1 MKKILNELV
10 RNKKGQALP
19 IVLCFMTIGAL
30 VIVPLLQHTSTGLNA
45 GRIQVEKI
53 ALSYAADAGIEH
65 ALWRVNTDD
74 LPLDPYDYETE
85 FTYSLPQD
93 INGDT
98 VTATI
103 KQVWPLS
110 GLESDE
116 NGTTSPS
123 SLLVTSGLI
132 NEQEGEYQV
141 QICYDGSEGD
151 LPIDRVA
158 VWLPPGF
165 EYVTGSSSGIT
176 TANPTDTDWKG
187 GKVLVWDFQPPVNFL
202 DLPLPE
208 PPEGGFTPAIE
219 YPATRYL
226 VFNVSPAG
234 EAAGSSY
241 SWVRTTNND
250 LYLSWETGYMI
261 NQISST
267 ATDNTT
273 GRSMTVKGYTYVDR
287 VIGEGGFGGSL
298 LTGDYRA
305 IGNTM
310 MEDTDKNK
318 FRETFASE
326 SSASVSN
333 IPEGSEVRFAYL
345 YWSGWRE
352 WEGEMEADRYVGLKV
367 DGHSVYF
374 NEQGEAVEG
383 ELATDPATEIL
394 RPNADGSYTECNRHG
409 ASSNYRCVDEAIAD
423 EGSTYIYSSGGATM
437 LDTYHI
443 QNRSEATGTIN
454 SVTVYARLR
463 ADGPS
468 AQMAQIVTR
477 THYTDYYGS
486 DILYLGYGGWAN
498 YSETWSTNPHTGQ
511 AWTWSEIQYL
521 QIGIK
526 LNDLGHGYPE
536 CTQVYAE
543 VNYTPAFQGVEA
555 SKWWLLEN
563 EPPDYAYSCF
573 RDVTDL
579 VKLISLDGN
588 ATYTVVGVTGSSDS
602 QLSYAGWSMIIIYAH
617 PEEQVHQFFLYD
629 HFLYATSYSSHTFD
643 ISGFEAPDQ
652 AEAALTCFVGEG
664 DEHYVYDYIEFNG
677 NYLSGGVNPENNVWN
692 GKSSGL
698 GGELIDGVDIDTF
711 DVSSPIINPGD
722 TSAEV
727 RLTTGIDCWNLV
739 YIILGF
745 RSEFMGLIPNDVG
758 IIYYS
763 YAGGS

>member
-19 IVLCFMTIGAL
+19 LVLCFMTLGAL
-30 VIVPLLQHTSTGLNA
+30 VIVPLLHYTHTGLKA
-45 GRIQVEKI
+45 GMSQTERTE
-53 ALSYAADAGIEH
+53 LSYAADAGIEH
-65 ALWRVNTDD
+65 ALWLVNTDNVS
-74 LPLDPYDYETE
+74 LDPYDYETE
-85 FTYSLPQD
+85 FAYSLPQD
-93 INGDT
+93 INGKA
-98 VTATI
+98 VTATV

-116 NGTTSPS
+116 YGTTAPS
-123 SLLVTSGLI
+123 SLSASSGLV

-141 QICYDGSEGD
+141 QINYDGSEGD

-165 EYVTGSSSGIT
+165 EYVAGSSSGIT
-176 TANPTDTDWKG
+176 TDNPTEVDWKG
-187 GKVLVWDFQPPVNFL
+187 GKVLTWDFQPPVNFL

-208 PPEGGFTPAIE
+208 PPEGGFTPAVE
-219 YPATRYL
+219 YPASRYL
-226 VFNVSPAG
+226 IFNVSPTG
-234 EAAGSSY
+234 KAADSSY
-241 SWVRTTNND
+241 AWVRTTNSN
-250 LYLSWETGYMI
+250 LYLAWETGYMI

-273 GRSMTVKGYTYVDR
+273 GKSMTVKGYTYVDR
-287 VIGEGGFGGSL
+287 VLGEGGFDGGL

-305 IGNTM
+305 TGNTLM
-310 MEDTDKNK
+310 QDTNSDKK
-318 FRETFASE
+318 RETFASD
-326 SSASVSN
+326 SSALVSN
-333 IPEGSEVRFAYL
+333 IPEDSEVRFAYL

-383 ELATDPATEIL
+383 TLATDPATEIL
-394 RPNADGSYTECNRHG
+394 RPNANGSYCQCEHYG
-409 ASSNYRCVDEAIAD
+409 ASTNYRCVDEAIAD
-423 EGSTYIYSSGGATM
+423 ESSTYVRSSGGATLM
-437 LDTYHI
+437 DTYHI

-454 SVTVYARLR
+454 YVTVYARVR
-463 ADGPS
+463 ATGES
-468 AQMAQIVTR
+468 AQEAQIVIR
-477 THYTDYYGS
+477 THSTDYYGTNNLLLTA
-486 DILYLGYGGWAN
+486 DGWAN
-498 YSETWSTNPHTGQ
+498 YSDNWTTNPYTGS

-521 QIGIK
+521 QIGVK
-526 LNDLGHGYPE
+526 LDDLGDGYPE

-555 SKWWLLEN
+555 SKWYLLEN

-579 VKLISLDGN
+579 VKLISSDGN

-602 QLSYAGWSMIIIYAH
+602 ELSYAGWSMIIIYSN
-617 PEEQVHQFFLYD
+617 PSEEVHQFFLYD
-629 HFLYATSYSSHTFD
+629 HFLYATGGSSHTFD
-643 ISGFEAPDQ
+643 IAGFEAPED

-664 DEHYVYDYIEFNG
+664 DEHYLYDYIAFND

-698 GGELIDGVDIDTF
+698 GGEPIDGVDIDTF

-722 TSAEV
+722 TSAEIE
-727 RLTTGIDCWNLV
+727 LTTDIDCWNLI

-745 RSEFMGLIPNDVG
+745 RSEFIGLIPNDVG
-758 IIYYS
+758 IISYS
-763 YAGGS
+763 YSGGQ

>member
-19 IVLCFMTIGAL
+19 MVLCFMTIGAL
-30 VIVPLLQHTSTGLNA
+30 VIIPLLQHTSTGLNA
-45 GRIQVEKI
+45 GRIQAEKI
-53 ALSYAADAGIEH
+53 ALSYSADSGIEH
-65 ALWRVNTDD
+65 ALWRVNIDD
-74 LPLDPYDYETE
+74 VPLDPYDYETE

-93 INGDT
+93 LNGNT

-103 KQVWPLS
+103 KQVWPLT

-116 NGTTSPS
+116 NGTTPPG
-123 SLLVTSGLI
+123 SLLVTSGVV

-141 QICYDGSEGD
+141 QIGYDGSAGD

-165 EYVTGSSSGIT
+165 EYIADSSSGIT
-176 TANPTDTDWKG
+176 TDNPTDADWKG
-187 GKVLVWDFQPPVNFL
+187 GKVLMWDFQPPVNFL
-202 DLPLPE
+202 DLALPE
-208 PPEGGFTPAIE
+208 PPEGGFTPAVE

-226 VFNVSPAG
+226 IFNVSPAG

-250 LYLSWETGYMI
+250 LYLSWEAGYMI

-287 VIGEGGFGGSL
+287 VLGEGELGGSL

-305 IGNTM
+305 IGNTL
-310 MEDTDKNK
+310 MEDTDKNW
-318 FRETFASE
+318 FRETFVDE
-326 SSASVSN
+326 SSALVSN
-333 IPEGSEVRFAYL
+333 IPEDSEVRFAYL

-352 WEGEMEADRYVGLKV
+352 WEGDMEADRYVGLKV

-374 NEQGEAVEG
+374 NGQGEAVEG

-394 RPNADGSYTECNRHG
+394 RPNASGSYSECEWHG

-423 EGSTYIYSSGGATM
+423 EDSTYVYKSGGGAS
-437 LDTYHI
+437 LDTYNI
-443 QNRSEATGTIN
+443 QNRSEGSGTVN
-454 SVTVYARLR
+454 SVTVYARAR
-463 ADGPS
+463 ADGVDN
-468 AQMAQIVTR
+468 MRAQIVIR
-477 THYTDYYGS
+477 THAAIYYGNE
-486 DILYLGYGGWAN
+486 IALIGNAGWNN
-498 YSETWSTNPHTGQ
+498 YSENWSTNPYTGE

-526 LNDLGHGYPE
+526 LYDDGNGYPE

-573 RDVTDL
+573 KDVTNL

-588 ATYTVVGVTGSSDS
+588 ATYTVTGVTGNSDS
-602 QLSYAGWSMIIIYAH
+602 ELSYAGWSMIIIYAN
-617 PEEQVHQFFLYD
+617 PSEEVHQFFLYD

-643 ISGFEAPDQ
+643 IAGFEAPGE
-652 AEAALTCFVGEG
+652 AKAALTCFVGEG
-664 DEHYVYDYIEFNG
+664 DEHYIYDYIKFNEEP
-677 NYLSGGVNPENNVWN
+677 LSGGVNPENNVWN

-698 GGELIDGVDIDTF
+698 GGEPIDGVDIDTF

-727 RLTTGIDCWNLV
+727 RLTTGIDCWNLI